1 MFSTGTLGEKKA
13 NVKPDFSFALLS
25 PQPSSGAKT
34 RGDIPK
40 KRVARTLAA
49 PSRRIPARS
58 SSMISRRALDHHP
71 VNLGI
76 LTSIHAEIP
85 Q

>member
-40 KRVARTLAA
+40 KELL
-49 PSRRIPARS
+49 ARS
-58 SSMISRRALDHHP
+58 TYPRAARWLTILAISASGRRFTQKSPRESPRLFK
-71 VNLGI
+71 
-76 LTSIHAEIP
+76 
-85 Q
+85 

>member
-40 KRVARTLAA
+40 KELLARSTYPL
-49 PSRRIPARS
+49 SIRARS
-58 SSMISRRALDHHP
+58 SSLTACRALAHDP
-71 VNLGI
+71 GNFGLRAS
-76 LTSIHAEIP
+76 LHAEIP
-85 Q
+85 P

>member
-40 KRVARTLAA
+40 MELL
-49 PSRRIPARS
+49 ARS
-58 SSMISRRALDHHP
+58 RLLRAASPP
-71 VNLGI
+71 VL
-76 LTSIHAEIP
+76 LP
-85 Q
+85 